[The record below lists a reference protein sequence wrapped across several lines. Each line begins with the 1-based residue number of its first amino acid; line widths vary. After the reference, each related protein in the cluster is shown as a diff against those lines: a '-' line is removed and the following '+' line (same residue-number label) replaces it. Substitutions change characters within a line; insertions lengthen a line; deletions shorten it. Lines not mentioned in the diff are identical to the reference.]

1 MQSIFCLRVRKP
13 NPSPLDGVA
22 GDLAHQAQSSLRQI
36 GRREWW
42 LWLSASVVTLLAGVA
57 FLLSSF
63 RSFFVFLRSDH
74 FYEIRSDQARWG
86 IMCLLLLFNTWMVYR
101 QWSFRR
107 LRRQMTGPSG
117 NPEGNTHEVHGPSRL
132 DPVTGLDTQTSHFL

>member
-1 MQSIFCLRVRKP
+1 MQSIFGLRLRKP
-13 NPSPLDGVA
+13 NPSPLEGSA
-22 GDLAHQAQSSLRQI
+22 GDRAQQGESSLRQI

-63 RSFFVFLRSDH
+63 RSFFLFLRSDH

-86 IMCLLLLFNTWMVYR
+86 I
-101 QWSFRR
+101 
-107 LRRQMTGPSG
+107 
-117 NPEGNTHEVHGPSRL
+117 
-132 DPVTGLDTQTSHFL
+132 